1 MMNDHVDGNMLAGAL
16 WQVFRPDITTAEAR
30 CAGCGMTGP
39 VAGLHVYTAAAGTVA
54 RCPECQQVTLQMV
67 QSVNAMWLST
77 AGLSY
82 LRFPNRAE

>member
-1 MMNDHVDGNMLAGAL
+1 MNDHVDGNMLAGAL

-39 VAGLHVYTAAAGTVA
+39 VAGLHVYTAAAGTVG
-54 RCPECQQVTLQMV
+54 RCPNCQQVTLQMV
-67 QSVNAMWLST
+67 QSTHAMWLST

-82 LRFPNRAE
+82 LRFPNQG